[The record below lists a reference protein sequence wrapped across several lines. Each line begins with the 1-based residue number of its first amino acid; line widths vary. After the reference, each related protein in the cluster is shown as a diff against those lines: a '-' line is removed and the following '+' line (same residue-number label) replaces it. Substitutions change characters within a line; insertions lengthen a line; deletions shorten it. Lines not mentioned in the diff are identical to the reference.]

1 MVPNHMMQLLTM
13 TAMEPPNDFGAD
25 AVRAEKTKIV
35 QAIRPPA
42 PEELARDVVRGQYDA
57 GRLRGE
63 AVPGYRQEPN
73 VAPDSGTET
82 YIAMKLHID
91 NWRWAGV
98 PFYVRTGK
106 RLAVRRT
113 EVAVQFK
120 PAPYTM
126 FRGTPVECTTPNL
139 MVLHI
144 QPNEGIS
151 LSLSAKQPGPTLR
164 LTDVRMDFRYTDWF
178 KAGPSTGYETLLY
191 DVLIGDATLF
201 KRADNVEAS
210 WAAVE
215 PMLELRSEVEHYA
228 AGSEGPAGAEA
239 LLARDGRHWLK
250 LT

>member
-1 MVPNHMMQLLTM
+1 
-13 TAMEPPNDFGAD
+13 
-25 AVRAEKTKIV
+25 
-35 QAIRPPA
+35 
-42 PEELARDVVRGQYDA
+42 
-57 GRLRGE
+57 
-63 AVPGYRQEPN
+63 
-73 VAPDSGTET
+73 
-82 YIAMKLHID
+82 
-91 NWRWAGV
+91 
-98 PFYVRTGK
+98 
-106 RLAVRRT
+106 
-113 EVAVQFK
+113 
-120 PAPYTM
+120 M

-215 PMLELRSEVEHYA
+215 SILELRTGVEHYA